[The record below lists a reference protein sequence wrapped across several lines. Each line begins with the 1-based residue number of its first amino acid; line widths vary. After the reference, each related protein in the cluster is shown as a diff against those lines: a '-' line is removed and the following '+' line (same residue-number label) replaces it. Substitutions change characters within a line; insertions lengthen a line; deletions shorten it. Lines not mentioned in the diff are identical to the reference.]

1 MLNGGA
7 QPLARARRRLAM
19 GDVDAAGI
27 LYFAA
32 PYRWHEELFSSW
44 FATIGHPVSGMLR
57 AGTGCPCVGSSASY
71 AVPLTLDD
79 EIELHLRPSA
89 AGRTSFA
96 LTTTVY
102 RVADRVSAVSATSQ
116 HVWSVFPAGSP
127 ATALRSAPLPGW
139 LRDAVSDAPPAP
151 ATGSAAVAAGAAG
164 HA

>member
-7 QPLARARRRLAM
+7 RPLARARRRLAM

-57 AGTGCPCVGSSASY
+57 AGTGCPCVDSSASY

-96 LTTTVY
+96 LHHHRLPRRRPRVRGERDVAARVVGLPCRLPRH
-102 RVADRVSAVSATSQ
+102 RVA
-116 HVWSVFPAGSP
+116 
-127 ATALRSAPLPGW
+127 LR
-139 LRDAVSDAPPAP
+139 
-151 ATGSAAVAAGAAG
+151 AASGLVA
-164 HA
+164 